1 MTQDEFLEESPESS
15 DGARWNLQ
23 KHRQYVFDALIAN
36 IDRNQGNILVD
47 REGALWLID
56 HTRTFALS
64 RDLPEP
70 EKVTRCSRELWLAIR
85 NLDEES
91 VRQRLEPFLK
101 KREIRALF
109 RRRIELVKHIEG
121 LIAAQG
127 EAAVLF
133 EIDSSTPQ

>member
-1 MTQDEFLEESPESS
+1 
-15 DGARWNLQ
+15 
-23 KHRQYVFDALIAN
+23 
-36 IDRNQGNILVD
+36 
-47 REGALWLID
+47 
-56 HTRTFALS
+56 
-64 RDLPEP
+64 
-70 EKVTRCSRELWLAIR
+70 
-85 NLDEES
+85 